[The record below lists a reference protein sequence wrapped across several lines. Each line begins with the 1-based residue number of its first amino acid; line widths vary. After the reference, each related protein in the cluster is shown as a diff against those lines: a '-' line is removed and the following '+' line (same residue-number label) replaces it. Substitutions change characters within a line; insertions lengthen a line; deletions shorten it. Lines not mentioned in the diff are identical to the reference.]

1 MEVNMNTSANGK
13 IVELVDRY
21 IATWNE
27 TDAGRRRGLIAK
39 IWADGA
45 SYLDPMLSGEG
56 LDGIGHRFKRTSD
69 VNAHHDRAQFAWE
82 LGPEGGPALVKG
94 VDFATLSNEGCL
106 KTVTGFFTELN
117 VPPQPAVTAA
127 CPQPPSS
134 SLNEGAFSSLSTP
147 TTWCS
152 SLERFPFRLTI
163 P

>member
-1 MEVNMNTSANGK
+1 MNTSANGK

-21 IATWNE
+21 IAMWNE

-56 LDGIGHRFKRTSD
+56 LDGIDAMVKAVHEKYAGHRFKRTSD
-69 VNAHHDRAQFAWE
+69 VNVHHDRALFSWE

-94 VDFATLSNEGCL
+94 VDFATLSNEGGL

-117 VPPQPAVTAA
+117 VPPNP
-127 CPQPPSS
+127 
-134 SLNEGAFSSLSTP
+134 
-147 TTWCS
+147 
-152 SLERFPFRLTI
+152 R
-163 P
+163 

>member
-13 IVELVDRY
+13 VVELVDRY
-21 IATWNE
+21 IAMWNE

-45 SYLDPMLSGEG
+45 SYLDPVLSGEG
-56 LDGIGHRFKRTSD
+56 LDGIDAMVKAVHEKYPGHRFKRTGD

-94 VDFATLSNEGCL
+94 VDFATLSNEGGL

-117 VPPQPAVTAA
+117 IPPQP
-127 CPQPPSS
+127 Q
-134 SLNEGAFSSLSTP
+134 
-147 TTWCS
+147 
-152 SLERFPFRLTI
+152 
-163 P
+163 